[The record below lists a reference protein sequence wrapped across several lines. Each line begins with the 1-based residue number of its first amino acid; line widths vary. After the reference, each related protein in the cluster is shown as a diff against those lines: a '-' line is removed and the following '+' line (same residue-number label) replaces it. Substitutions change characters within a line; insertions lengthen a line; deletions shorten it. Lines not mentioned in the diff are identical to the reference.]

1 MRGDTRSLIHGIINL
16 IVPFFIYDLA
26 SLLVGAITAANYNPW
41 LAFWPMTILLWLPF
55 VSDAVCVVVAAVR
68 FQRRGRT
75 RALLGLIFS
84 VGAAALYYMLRFQ
97 LHFTLSQLKICSDRE
112 EDPHASRFHS
122 RRRCCQRPRYPRRGQ
137 GEPRRLRPG
146 VHRLV

>member
-26 SLLVGAITAANYNPW
+26 SLLVGAITAANYNP
-41 LAFWPMTILLWLPF
+41 ILLWLPF
-55 VSDAVCVVVAAVR
+55 LSDAVCVVVAAVR

-97 LHFTLSQLKICSDRE
+97 LHFTLSQLKDM
-112 EDPHASRFHS
+112 F
-122 RRRCCQRPRYPRRGQ
+122 
-137 GEPRRLRPG
+137 
-146 VHRLV
+146 

>member
-55 VSDAVCVVVAAVR
+55 CLTQSASWWLPCAS
-68 FQRRGRT
+68 
-75 RALLGLIFS
+75 S
-84 VGAAALYYMLRFQ
+84 VGAVPA
-97 LHFTLSQLKICSDRE
+97 
-112 EDPHASRFHS
+112 
-122 RRRCCQRPRYPRRGQ
+122 RCWD
-137 GEPRRLRPG
+137 
-146 VHRLV
+146 

>member
-26 SLLVGAITAANYNPW
+26 SLLVTAANYDPW

-55 VSDAVCVVVAAVR
+55 LSDAVCVVVAAVR
-68 FQRRGRT
+68 FARRGRT

-84 VGAAALYYMLRFQ
+84 LGGAALYYMLRFQ
-97 LHFTLSQLKICSDRE
+97 LHFSLSQLQNL
-112 EDPHASRFHS
+112 F
-122 RRRCCQRPRYPRRGQ
+122 
-137 GEPRRLRPG
+137 
-146 VHRLV
+146 

>member
-26 SLLVGAITAANYNPW
+26 SLLVGAI
-41 LAFWPMTILLWLPF
+41 
-55 VSDAVCVVVAAVR
+55 
-68 FQRRGRT
+68 QRRGRT

-97 LHFTLSQLKICSDRE
+97 LHFTLSQLKDM
-112 EDPHASRFHS
+112 F
-122 RRRCCQRPRYPRRGQ
+122 
-137 GEPRRLRPG
+137 
-146 VHRLV
+146 